1 MGYESKVYIVQEYE
15 PLIISEL
22 AYGSKLAMFDL
33 CKMGYESY
41 NRKTFSELFNQ
52 ERTCQFYADDFETS
66 IEYDMYGD
74 PVQKADNKE
83 LIKWLRKFCKENPYW
98 RAKAL
103 LSCLESLEKSG
114 EAYSV
119 YHFGY

>member
-1 MGYESKVYIVQEYE
+1 MGYESRVYIVQEHD
-15 PLIISEL
+15 PWIKGEL
-22 AYGSKLAMFDL
+22 AYGHKLAMFDL
-33 CKMGYESY
+33 CKMGYEPI
-41 NRKTFSELFNQ
+41 NGKRFWELFNQ
-52 ERTCQFYADDFETS
+52 ERTCYFYSDDDTQ
-66 IEYDMYGD
+66 IVDDYYGD
-74 PVQKADNKE
+74 PIQKADNKE
-83 LIKWLRKFCKENPYW
+83 LIRWLRKALKAEPYW